1 MTYNNNTAVY
11 VGYYNIYCSGKKMI
25 ELLLPESEIK
35 LRQHMCTKAKKNK
48 IFTSIL
54 PQLNL

>member
-35 LRQHMCTKAKKNK
+35 LRQHMCTKAKK
-48 IFTSIL
+48 
-54 PQLNL
+54 